1 MNTDQHQSMHHFTS
15 KNNYYDF
22 VAELAANEAKS
33 IEEWGAYE
41 VAVAVIAQVEDR
53 STEIQVDN
61 ESVPDVENIDTPLCP
76 VTVLEYS
83 NATSGLP
90 RDEVESISHLAA
102 ELLEQDL
109 EKQTNVLDGSI
120 ST

>member
-1 MNTDQHQSMHHFTS
+1 MNTDQHTSMHHFTS
-15 KNNYYDF
+15 KNDYHDF
-22 VAELAANEAKS
+22 VAELAANEANA

-41 VAVAVIAQVEDR
+41 IAADVVAQVEDR
-53 STEIQVDN
+53 STEIQVGGG
-61 ESVPDVENIDTPLCP
+61 SAPDVENIDTPLCP

-83 NATSGLP
+83 DATSGLP

-109 EKQTNVLDGSI
+109 EQQTNVFR
-120 ST
+120 

>member
-1 MNTDQHQSMHHFTS
+1 MTTDQHPSMHHFASQDTYQ
-15 KNNYYDF
+15 KF
-22 VAELAANEAKS
+22 VEELAVTEAEA

-41 VAVAVIAQVEDR
+41 IAADIVAQVEDR
-53 STEIQVDN
+53 STEIQVGGG
-61 ESVPDVENIDTPLCP
+61 SVPDVDGINAPICP

-83 NATSGLP
+83 DATSGLP
-90 RDEVESISHLAA
+90 RDEAESISHLAA

-109 EKQTNVLDGSI
+109 EQQTNVLDESP